1 MNKLIIV
8 RHGESVWNKE
18 NVFTGWID
26 APLSEEG
33 INQAKTAGQ
42 ILKEK
47 EFTFDLAFTS
57 VLKRAY
63 NTLDLILEEMNLTL
77 PIKKSWRLN
86 ERHYGGLQGMN
97 KDEARK
103 KFGEEQVQIWRRSY
117 DVRPPIEKEVTESK
131 YEEIREGDVPLT
143 ESLKD
148 TEERLLPYWKETI
161 VPQIISGKKIIIAA
175 HGNSIRALIKNIEG
189 LSGEEI
195 VKIEIPMGNPLV
207 YELDDNLKPINKYY
221 LSVPV
226 LD

>member
-33 INQAKTAGQ
+33 IKQAKSAGQ

-47 EFTFDLAFTS
+47 GFTFDLAFTS

-63 NTLDLILEEMNLTL
+63 DTLDLILGEMNLTL
-77 PIKKSWRLN
+77 PIEKSWRLN

-131 YEEIREGDVPLT
+131 YEEIREGDVPST

-161 VPQIISGKKIIIAA
+161 IPQIMSGKKIIIAA

>member
-1 MNKLIIV
+1 MNKLIII

-18 NVFTGWID
+18 NIFTGWID

-33 INQAKTAGQ
+33 VSQAKKAGQ
-42 ILKEK
+42 LLKEK
-47 EFTFDLAFTS
+47 GFSFDMAFTS

-63 NTLDLILEEMNLTL
+63 DTLDLVLKEMNLAV
-77 PIKKSWRLN
+77 PIEKSWRLN

-97 KDEARK
+97 KDEARA
-103 KFGEEQVQIWRRSY
+103 KFGEEQIKIWRRSY
-117 DVRPPIEKEVTESK
+117 DIKPPIEKEVEEYK
-131 YEEIREGDVPLT
+131 YEEIKEGDLPLT

-148 TEERLLPYWKETI
+148 TEERLLPYWQKTI
-161 VPQIISGKKIIIAA
+161 APQIMSGKKIIIAA

-195 VKIEIPMGNPLV
+195 TKIEIRMGNPLV
-207 YELDDNLKPINKYY
+207 YELDDDLKLLNKYY
-221 LSVPV
+221 LSVQV